1 MTSPKHTVNLPT
13 YSTHESRIVVYTTT
27 GCPRCNMLKEWLRN
41 NNDAFEEKDLDDV
54 DTMAELV
61 MRNEVVLSAPVIEV
75 GGTLYRQDEIFDGNG
90 RINGELLRIL
100 EGK

>member
-1 MTSPKHTVNLPT
+1 M
-13 YSTHESRIVVYTTT
+13 YSAHKSRIVVYTTT
-27 GCPRCNMLKEWLRN
+27 GCPRCNTLKEWLKNRK
-41 NNDAFEEKDLDDV
+41 DEFEEKDLDDI

-75 GGTLYRQDEIFDGNG
+75 GGTLYRQDEIFGEDG

>member
-1 MTSPKHTVNLPT
+1 MTSPKHLVDLPACLP
-13 YSTHESRIVVYTTT
+13 HESRIVVYTTT
-27 GCPRCNMLKEWLRN
+27 GCPRCNMLKEWLKNRN
-41 NNDAFEEKDLDDV
+41 DEFEEKDLDDV

-75 GGTLYRQDEIFDGNG
+75 RGTLYRQDEIFDRNG

>member
-1 MTSPKHTVNLPT
+1 MTSPKHPVDLPT
-13 YSTHESRIVVYTTT
+13 SSSHESRIVVYTTS
-27 GCPRCNMLKEWLRN
+27 GCPKCNMLKEWLRN
-41 NNDAFEEKDLDDV
+41 RKNEFEEKDLDDV

-61 MRNEVVLSAPVIEV
+61 MRNEVVLSAPVLEV
-75 GGTLYRQDEIFDGNG
+75 GERLYRQDKIFNEDG

>member
-1 MTSPKHTVNLPT
+1 MTSPKYSVDLHM
-13 YSTHESRIVVYTTT
+13 YSTHKSRIVVYTTT
-27 GCPRCNMLKEWLRN
+27 GCPKCNMLKKWLKNRERE
-41 NNDAFEEKDLDDV
+41 FEEKNLDDV

-61 MRNEVVLSAPVIEV
+61 MRNEVVLSAPALEV
-75 GGTLYRQDEIFDGNG
+75 EETLYRQDEIFSEDG

>member
-1 MTSPKHTVNLPT
+1 MTSPKHPVDILTYPT
-13 YSTHESRIVVYTTT
+13 RESRVVVYTTT
-27 GCPRCNMLKEWLRN
+27 GCPRCNMLKEWLKSRERE
-41 NNDAFEEKDLDDV
+41 FEERDLDDV

-61 MRNEVVLSAPVIEV
+61 MRNEVVLSAPALEV
-75 GGTLYRQDEIFDGNG
+75 EATLYRQDEIFDGNG